1 MIEFTKQDFRMERFD
16 IEKREYPQR
25 WVDYP
30 TLDRVDER
38 EIESTYLRK
47 FIEKHGDK
55 VTISASAAYKP
66 KDPRLLRF
74 EEKWQLI
81 QLQEISTHL
90 RCHPTR
96 TFSHGMNWE
105 NPIFHLNYLMKS
117 FFYCLNEAVHS
128 IGSIVLYLL
137 HMYELFSK

>member
-47 FIEKHGDK
+47 FIKKHGDK

-74 EEKWQLI
+74 EREMAADTTAGNLDPPQMSSDEDIFPWNELGESDI
-81 QLQEISTHL
+81 PPEL
-90 RCHPTR
+90 
-96 TFSHGMNWE
+96 SHE
-105 NPIFHLNYLMKS
+105 
-117 FFYCLNEAVHS
+117 
-128 IGSIVLYLL
+128 
-137 HMYELFSK
+137 ELFLLLE